1 MKFAT
6 ALLSAGLMVGSA
18 MADSKKCNGKS
29 CPTTT
34 SAPVPTGVPVIDSNV
49 FPWERLDK
57 NNSVW
62 FPNTD
67 QETSPR

>member
-18 MADSKKCNGKS
+18 MADSKCNGKS
-29 CPTTT
+29 CATSSAISTPTT
-34 SAPVPTGVPVIDSNV
+34 APVVESNV

-57 NNSVW
+57 NNSV
-62 FPNTD
+62 
-67 QETSPR
+67 